1 MKDELIQ
8 QLRML
13 GMGRVNAAQAIA
25 DILMPDQ
32 PTVAEVQAST
42 TVELIERFDGPA
54 TVEIEV
60 EPSPTSWAG
69 LEKARADVVAEYF
82 APETPPDPAPA
93 KPKRKK
99 A

>member
-1 MKDELIQ
+1 MTKDELIHTI
-8 QLRML
+8 RMIAQ
-13 GMGRVNAAQAIA
+13 GRPNFAEALA
-25 DILMPDQ
+25 DHLMPEPADVHLDKVEDAS
-32 PTVAEVQAST
+32 PVDEVKAEM
-42 TVELIERFDGPA
+42 
-54 TVEIEV
+54 VEIEV

-82 APETPPDPAPA
+82 APEPPPPDPAPA